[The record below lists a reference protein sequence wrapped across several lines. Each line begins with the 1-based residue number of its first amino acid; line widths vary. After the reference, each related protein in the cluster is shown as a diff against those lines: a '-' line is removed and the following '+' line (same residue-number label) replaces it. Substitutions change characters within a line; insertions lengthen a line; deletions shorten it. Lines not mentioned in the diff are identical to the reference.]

1 MEGWITSALTT
12 TGRGGPS
19 TCTNE
24 GVDDRHSGEF
34 DPFPAP
40 AGPRS
45 AAVSARRAQEKL
57 PHAVTAAIAVT
68 LHHCRIYVTDR
79 VLSRSVE
86 RFSGE
91 APVGFESSRAAR
103 RRLAAVAATNK
114 RVQEALSA
122 SSFPGFFGDTQ
133 EDVELAAQTNAASR
147 SSSELHDQL
156 DLLAHD
162 IIATPGAGG
171 ALLVA
176 YAAQAR
182 ALTLVVEAA
191 KRGGGAPLP
200 AAVIH
205 AAEAALN
212 SPGALTGV
220 PLI

>member
-1 MEGWITSALTT
+1 
-12 TGRGGPS
+12 
-19 TCTNE
+19 
-24 GVDDRHSGEF
+24 
-34 DPFPAP
+34 
-40 AGPRS
+40 
-45 AAVSARRAQEKL
+45 
-57 PHAVTAAIAVT
+57 
-68 LHHCRIYVTDR
+68 
-79 VLSRSVE
+79 
-86 RFSGE
+86 
-91 APVGFESSRAAR
+91 VGFESSRAAR

-133 EDVELAAQTNAASR
+133 EDVELSAQTSAASR
-147 SSSELHDQL
+147 ATSELHDQL

-191 KRGGGAPLP
+191 KRAGGAPLP

-212 SPGALTGV
+212 SPGALTGMPV
-220 PLI
+220 I

>member
-1 MEGWITSALTT
+1 
-12 TGRGGPS
+12 
-19 TCTNE
+19 
-24 GVDDRHSGEF
+24 
-34 DPFPAP
+34 
-40 AGPRS
+40 
-45 AAVSARRAQEKL
+45 
-57 PHAVTAAIAVT
+57 
-68 LHHCRIYVTDR
+68 
-79 VLSRSVE
+79 
-86 RFSGE
+86 
-91 APVGFESSRAAR
+91 VGFESSRAAR
-103 RRLAAVAATNK
+103 RRLAAVAATNQ

-133 EDVELAAQTNAASR
+133 EDVELSAQTSAASR
-147 SSSELHDQL
+147 ASSELHDQL

-191 KRGGGAPLP
+191 KRAAGAPLP

-212 SPGALTGV
+212 SPGALTGMPV
-220 PLI
+220 I